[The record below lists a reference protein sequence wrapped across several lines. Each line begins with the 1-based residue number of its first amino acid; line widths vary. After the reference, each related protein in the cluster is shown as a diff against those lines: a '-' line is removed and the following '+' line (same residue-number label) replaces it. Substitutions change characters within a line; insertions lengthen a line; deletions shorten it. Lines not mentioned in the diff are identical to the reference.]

1 MLRFLLFIPLA
12 FLSFICFAAD
22 KNRLLLATTTSTD
35 NSGLLEKI
43 NPLFEDRYGIELN
56 VVAVGSGKAIRL
68 ARNGDVDLIL
78 VHAPDEEEQLVED
91 GFGIERLPIMKND
104 YVLIGPKDD
113 PADIKGSKNISEALS
128 KLINANQT
136 FISRGDDSG
145 THKKENNL
153 WQAMGIIPKGSWY
166 LSVGQAMGQTI
177 IIANEKQAYT
187 LTDRGTYLAYKD
199 RIELNIIFEDKNEL
213 SNPYHVILV
222 SPEKYPHINVNLA
235 RDYSN
240 FLRSESVKSIIRN
253 YKLHEE
259 ILFYPY

>member
-1 MLRFLLFIPLA
+1 
-12 FLSFICFAAD
+12 
-22 KNRLLLATTTSTD
+22 
-35 NSGLLEKI
+35 
-43 NPLFEDRYGIELN
+43 
-56 VVAVGSGKAIRL
+56 
-68 ARNGDVDLIL
+68 
-78 VHAPDEEEQLVED
+78 
-91 GFGIERLPIMKND
+91 
-104 YVLIGPKDD
+104 
-113 PADIKGSKNISEALS
+113 
-128 KLINANQT
+128 
-136 FISRGDDSG
+136 
-145 THKKENNL
+145 
-153 WQAMGIIPKGSWY
+153 MGIIPKGSWY

-222 SPEKYPHINVNLA
+222 SPEKYPHININLA

-259 ILFYPY
+259 ILFHPY